1 MAREDDEVSV
11 LISRPFLGVVGALLA
26 LCGVVIGLWSSSIE
40 RKLERIERI
49 LDERASL
56 PHRVANLE
64 EQVRELRRDHY
75 IQGPRREYEQR

>member
-1 MAREDDEVSV
+1 MAREDDAVSV

-56 PHRVANLE
+56 PHRVAALE

-75 IQGPRREYEQR
+75 QGPRREHEQR